1 MQILVQILILCAN
14 VGLGMVL
21 YNDIGEHIDISNNL
35 LTFIVVI
42 LIMVINLI
50 VWLPILY
57 YANKQE

>member
-1 MQILVQILILCAN
+1 
-14 VGLGMVL
+14 MVL